1 MDTATL
7 LGPYGLTVALLGAV
21 AWLNRESNRWRD
33 LYLEARTR
41 NDQIPQLL
49 AEQTAAYLERDREK
63 DTRIDAQDARIDGLT
78 KGLKLLANMR
88 PSDRPG
94 AYSFTREGGQ

>member
-1 MDTATL
+1 MDLAAL
-7 LGPYGLTVALLGAV
+7 LGPYGLTVGAMLVIRHLLKDNAR
-21 AWLNRESNRWRD
+21 LNE

-41 NDQIPQLL
+41 NDKIPQLL
-49 AEQTAAYLERDREK
+49 TEQTAAFLERDRER
-63 DTRIDAQDARIDGLT
+63 DARIDAQDARIDGLT